1 MKDSSPIRKPMWFII
16 TTDIELGENL
26 NVCMCNYVIILGDT
40 PSVAIYDE
48 FAIGKSLML
57 ETVKPPNGEK
67 LSCSCIRSDSSDLLV
82 YCTCDEFLFLL
93 NLQVCL

>member
-57 ETVKPPNGEK
+57 KTVKPPNGEK
-67 LSCSCIRSDSSDLLV
+67 LSCSCIRQQRFTGVLYL
-82 YCTCDEFLFLL
+82 
-93 NLQVCL
+93 